1 MIARLLLI
9 LSAAMD
15 YGIRG
20 KTAIVTGGSEGIG
33 KGIAG
38 VLAGEGA
45 RVAVCARSRE
55 LLQESAR
62 EIAEKTG
69 SETLAVA
76 ADVEKSDDVAR
87 VVKTVMDRFGGV
99 DIVVNGAA
107 NFNDGSLFEV
117 ADENYL
123 HHFNV
128 KFLGYVRFAREVVP
142 YMKEQH
148 WGRIINLA
156 GGAARIARPGSF
168 SAGAINMAVL
178 NFTKHLAQE
187 VAPFGITV
195 NSIHPG
201 GARTRRREIAFD
213 REIRT
218 RGITRAQAE
227 REHVARIPIGRYI
240 EPEDAGHA
248 AAFFCSVQAS
258 AVTGQVL
265 SMDGGSMQNV
275 LI

>member
-1 MIARLLLI
+1 
-9 LSAAMD
+9 MD

-20 KTAIVTGGSEGIG
+20 KAAIVTGGSEGIG
-33 KGIAG
+33 RGIATA
-38 VLAGEGA
+38 LAGEGV
-45 RVAVCARSRE
+45 RVAICARNSE
-55 LLQESAR
+55 LLEQTAR
-62 EIAEKTG
+62 EIAARTG
-69 SETLAVA
+69 VETLAVP
-76 ADVEKSDDVAR
+76 ADVGKPEDVAR
-87 VVKTVMDRFGGV
+87 VVKTAADRFGGI

-107 NFNDGSLFEV
+107 NFKDGSLLEL

-128 KFLGYVRFAREVVP
+128 KFLGYVRFAREAVP
-142 YMKEQH
+142 YMKEKR
-148 WGRIINLA
+148 WGRVVNLA
-156 GGAARIARPGSF
+156 GGAARIARPKTF
-168 SAGAINMAVL
+168 SSGAINMAVL

-187 VAPFGITV
+187 LAPFGITV

-201 GARTRRREIAFD
+201 GARTRRREIAFQ
-213 REIRT
+213 REMES
-218 RGITRAQAE
+218 RGITREEAE
-227 REHVARIPIGRYI
+227 REHIARIPIGRYI

-248 AAFFCSVQAS
+248 AAFFCSQQAS